1 VFVALVDQLVGGS
14 FEPFFINYEMHPL
27 INLIR
32 FIIGDDT
39 LVVIFDSYIFFSL
52 DP

>member
-1 VFVALVDQLVGGS
+1 
-14 FEPFFINYEMHPL
+14 MHPL

-39 LVVIFDSYIFFSL
+39 LVLILIPTFFIVWIRDISVVV
-52 DP
+52 